1 VTLKRLYVGNLPITT
16 TVEEVRAAF
25 SRYGAVAS
33 VSLAE
38 SIRSNRPGSFGYVE
52 MEDGGEAAI
61 AGLNRTD
68 LGGQPLTVCSAQ
80 PRKEALPPAPPA
92 IRRTGPDSQVG

>member
-1 VTLKRLYVGNLPITT
+1 MKRLYVGNLSPATSA
-16 TVEEVRAAF
+16 EEVRVAF
-25 SRYGAVAS
+25 SKFGAVIS

-38 SIRSNRPGSFGYVE
+38 DLHSGNLRGFGYVE

-68 LGGQPLTVCSAQ
+68 LGGKPLTVCGAQ
-80 PRKEALPPAPPA
+80 PRKPEAGPAPLA
-92 IRRTGPDSQVG
+92 IRRTESRSSVG

>member
-1 VTLKRLYVGNLPITT
+1 MKRLYVGNLATTT

-25 SRYGAVAS
+25 SRFGAVVS

-38 SIRSNRPGSFGYVE
+38 SGRSRSPSSFGYVE
-52 MEDGGEAAI
+52 MESGADAAI

-68 LGGQPLTVCSAQ
+68 LGGQPLTVCGAQ
-80 PRKEALPPAPPA
+80 PRKEASSPAPPT
-92 IRRTGPDSQVG
+92 IRRTESASTVG